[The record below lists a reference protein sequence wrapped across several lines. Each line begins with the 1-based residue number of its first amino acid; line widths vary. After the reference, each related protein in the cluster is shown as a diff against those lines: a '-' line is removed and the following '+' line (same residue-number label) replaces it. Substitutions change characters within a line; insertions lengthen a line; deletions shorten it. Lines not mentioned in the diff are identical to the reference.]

1 MDVAASPQSSI
12 TASIFAQKSDDATDQ
27 AMSISENHGSFP
39 NDSPSLPNQMIPQL
53 KMTSICSTTRE
64 SCISGDEL

>member
-39 NDSPSLPNQMIPQL
+39 NDFPALPDQIIFRN
-53 KMTSICSTTRE
+53 
-64 SCISGDEL
+64 